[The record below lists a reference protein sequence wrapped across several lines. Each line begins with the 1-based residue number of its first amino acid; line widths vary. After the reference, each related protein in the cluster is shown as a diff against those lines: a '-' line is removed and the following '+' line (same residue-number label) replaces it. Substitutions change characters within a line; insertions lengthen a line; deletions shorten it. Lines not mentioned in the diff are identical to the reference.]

1 MTHREQLLAVTT
13 VLVSIVGFLL
23 LLELVMNLLPVASG
37 LQSLPVSME
46 DPVLRYRPNR
56 PYVFSHGAMLDNVN
70 YGKVNNAGYVNEQDY
85 VKSGL
90 PLIAIVGDSFI
101 EAQMVP
107 YEQTVQGR
115 LAKALANKFR
125 VYSFA
130 NSGAPL
136 SQYLM
141 LARYAVDEYQAKAVV
156 INVVFNDFDESH
168 LDYKF
173 GTTGFWLY
181 VPDAN
186 GQLRLQLLPHN
197 PGRLWILARKSALAR
212 YILINL
218 KFNYLRFIAN
228 IRDYFAFLR
237 PVAAQT
243 IDRPMTAPDADER
256 RLKISYEAIDAFFRD
271 LPRLVKLPPERVL
284 FTIDGFRY
292 PEAVATGTYF
302 DLMRKA
308 FRAKAQALGYEAID
322 LDPLFFERYRRNGE
336 RFEFVNDPH
345 WNGTGHAVAAAAVR
359 DWLRRS
365 GLDSTN

>member
-1 MTHREQLLAVTT
+1 MTRREQLLAVTT

-23 LLELVMNLLPVASG
+23 LLELAMNLLPVASG

-46 DPVLRYRPNR
+46 NPILRYRPNR

-70 YGKVNNAGYVNEQDY
+70 YGRVNNAGWVNDQDY

-115 LAKALANKFR
+115 LSKALANTFR

-136 SQYLM
+136 SQYLI
-141 LARYAVDEYQAKAVV
+141 LARHAVDEYQAKAVV
-156 INVVFNDFDESH
+156 INVVINDFDESH
-168 LDYKF
+168 VAYKS
-173 GTTGFWLY
+173 GPGFWLY
-181 VPDAN
+181 VTDPK
-186 GQLRLQLLPHN
+186 GQLRLQFFPHN
-197 PGRLWILARKSALAR
+197 PGGLWILARQSALAR
-212 YILINL
+212 YIFINL
-218 KFNYLRFIAN
+218 KFDYIRFIAGF
-228 IRDYFAFLR
+228 RDLFAFLR

-256 RLKISYEAIDAFFRD
+256 RMKISYEAIDAFFRD
-271 LPRLVKLPPERVL
+271 LPRLLKLPPERVL

-302 DLMRKA
+302 DLMRKT
-308 FRAKAQALGYEAID
+308 FLTKAQALGYEAID

-345 WNGTGHAVAAAAVR
+345 WNGTGHAVTAAAVR